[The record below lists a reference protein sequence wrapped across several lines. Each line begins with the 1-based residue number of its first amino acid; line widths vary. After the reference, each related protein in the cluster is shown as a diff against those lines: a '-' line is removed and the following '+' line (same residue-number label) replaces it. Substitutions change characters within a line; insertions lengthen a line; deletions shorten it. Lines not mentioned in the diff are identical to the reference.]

1 MITSRPVSIRP
12 LLAACAT
19 LIGLVATPAGAA
31 DGGSPRAA
39 LEKAK
44 RVLVLGDSITH
55 DGRWVADFAAWME
68 SQGLDAEVINCGLP
82 SETVSGLSEEGH
94 AGGKFPR
101 PDLAERLGRVLRVVK
116 PDVVIACYGMNC
128 GIYQPLDKERF
139 AKFQAGTE
147 RLHAAAEKAGAKI
160 IHLTPPV
167 YDARPGKAGP
177 AGSVDYDAVLT
188 EYSKWLVSKRAAGW
202 LVIDVHGPMR
212 AALDK
217 RRAEDPAF
225 VFSNDTVHPGDEGH
239 WAICRAVVAGIA
251 GEKAVPDDLPGT
263 LADFLPDATARMKL
277 LRDAYLAAAGHT
289 RPEMG
294 DGLPVAEAEAK
305 AGRIGAALRARRLQL
320 RGTKHSSG
328 EWLMDI
334 EWPRPP
340 VVDPGPPPAGPVPP
354 PSDAIMLFGGRSL
367 EAWEGGERWQVADGV
382 ATVRRGGSIQ
392 TKQAFG
398 DCQLHVEFRTPTPP
412 TGKGQ
417 GRGNSGVYLMGLYE
431 VQILDSFEDGTA
443 APVTYPDGQCGAIY
457 KQQPPAVNACRRPG
471 EWQTFDILFRR
482 PRFSADG
489 SLEQPARISVLHNG
503 VAIHTDMELK
513 GPTVWHEPPRYQA
526 HADELP
532 LMLQEHVNPV
542 QFRSIWIRPI
552 EPLQPRRLD
561 GN

>member
-1 MITSRPVSIRP
+1 MIMPSPMSIRP
-12 LLAACAT
+12 LFAAACAT
-19 LIGLVATPAGAA
+19 ILIAAPAAAA
-31 DGGSPRAA
+31 DGGTPRAA

-68 SQGLDAEVINCGLP
+68 SQGLDAEVINGGLP

-101 PDLAERLGRVLRVVK
+101 PDLAERLDRVLRLVR
-116 PDVVIACYGMNC
+116 PDLVIACYGMNC

-139 AKFQAGTE
+139 TKFQAGIE
-147 RLHAAAEKAGAKI
+147 RLHAAADKAGAKI

-167 YDARPGKAGP
+167 YDARSGKAGP
-177 AGSVDYDAVLT
+177 AGTVDYDAVLT

-217 RRAEDPAF
+217 LRAEDPAF
-225 VFSNDTVHPGDEGH
+225 VFSSDTVHPGDEGH

-251 GEKAVPDDLPGT
+251 GEKAAAEDLPAK
-263 LADFLPDATARMKL
+263 LAPFLPDATARMKL

-289 RPEMG
+289 RPGMG
-294 DGLPVAEAEAK
+294 DGLPVVEAEAK

-354 PSDAIMLFGGRSL
+354 PSDAVMLFGGRSL

-382 ATVRRGGSIQ
+382 ATVRRGGGIQ

-398 DCQLHVEFRTPTPP
+398 DCQLHVEFRTPSPA

-482 PRFSADG
+482 PRFAADG
-489 SLEQPARISVLHNG
+489 ALEQPARISVLHNG
-503 VAIHTDMELK
+503 VAIHTDTELK
-513 GPTVWHEPPRYQA
+513 GPTVWHEPPHYEA
-526 HADELP
+526 HADALP

>member
-1 MITSRPVSIRP
+1 
-12 LLAACAT
+12 
-19 LIGLVATPAGAA
+19 
-31 DGGSPRAA
+31 
-39 LEKAK
+39 
-44 RVLVLGDSITH
+44 
-55 DGRWVADFAAWME
+55 
-68 SQGLDAEVINCGLP
+68 
-82 SETVSGLSEEGH
+82 
-94 AGGKFPR
+94 
-101 PDLAERLGRVLRVVK
+101 
-116 PDVVIACYGMNC
+116 
-128 GIYQPLDKERF
+128 
-139 AKFQAGTE
+139 
-147 RLHAAAEKAGAKI
+147 
-160 IHLTPPV
+160 
-167 YDARPGKAGP
+167 
-177 AGSVDYDAVLT
+177 
-188 EYSKWLVSKRAAGW
+188 
-202 LVIDVHGPMR
+202 
-212 AALDK
+212 
-217 RRAEDPAF
+217 
-225 VFSNDTVHPGDEGH
+225 
-239 WAICRAVVAGIA
+239 
-251 GEKAVPDDLPGT
+251 
-263 LADFLPDATARMKL
+263 
-277 LRDAYLAAAGHT
+277 
-289 RPEMG
+289 
-294 DGLPVAEAEAK
+294 
-305 AGRIGAALRARRLQL
+305 
-320 RGTKHSSG
+320 
-328 EWLMDI
+328 MDI

-431 VQILDSFEDGTA
+431 VQILDSFEDGTT